1 MLNNKV
7 PTFLSR
13 RVDQASSKPQDIPA
27 TMGAIESRSQTV
39 EAHHG
44 WPPISIRIDRCDL
57 YLDEYQRSRYFKV
70 VGVEVVVA
78 DWEID
83 L

>member
-1 MLNNKV
+1 MATEHL
-7 PTFLSR
+7 
-13 RVDQASSKPQDIPA
+13 IPRA
-27 TMGAIESRSQTV
+27 
-39 EAHHG
+39 
-44 WPPISIRIDRCDL
+44 PISIRIDRCDL
-57 YLDEYQRSRYFKV
+57 YLDEYQRGRYFKV